1 MLRDVSV
8 LETYSSLVF
17 RTAAEFVSVFSIHLP
32 SCQLNVPR
40 CSDNRSSDTKNTI
53 NTAQDTYKLSIS
65 IIFVFL
71 EETNVKLQ
79 FSQNEVSYTLQR
91 PINRSLSE
99 CLDRGHRA
107 VS

>member
-17 RTAAEFVSVFSIHLP
+17 RTAAEFFSVFPIHLP
-32 SCQLNVPR
+32 SCQLNVPT
-40 CSDNRSSDTKNTI
+40 CNDNRSSDTKNTI
-53 NTAQDTYKLSIS
+53 NTTQDTYKLTIP

-79 FSQNEVSYTLQR
+79 VSQNEVSYTFQR

-99 CLDRGHRA
+99 CLD
-107 VS
+107 